1 MKAKKEKH
9 ELCSM
14 EFIKGEKTHEIN
26 VLRRSQRVPTKVPSL
41 ECKIRTISSTQ
52 ICTLRAILHG
62 PVRCSP
68 PRTDRAGPRR
78 PGRESARGRHPRSG
92 RQSAQ
97 RLLHAAWLGYFGP
110 CTTQTVKISRFLKD
124 DKRCLAT
131 PYPYPSYCENSGE
144 CSVSHKT
151 YPQV

>member
-1 MKAKKEKH
+1 
-9 ELCSM
+9 M
-14 EFIKGEKTHEIN
+14 EFIKGEKTHEIS
-26 VLRRSQRVPTKVPSL
+26 VLRRSQRVPIKVPSL

-62 PVRCSP
+62 HVRCST

-97 RLLHAAWLGYFGP
+97 RLLHAAWLGYFGLGTP
-110 CTTQTVKISRFLKD
+110 QAMTFGRSLKIIWRPPL
-124 DKRCLAT
+124 
-131 PYPYPSYCENSGE
+131 PHPSKFENSQ
-144 CSVSHKT
+144 T
-151 YPQV
+151 LA